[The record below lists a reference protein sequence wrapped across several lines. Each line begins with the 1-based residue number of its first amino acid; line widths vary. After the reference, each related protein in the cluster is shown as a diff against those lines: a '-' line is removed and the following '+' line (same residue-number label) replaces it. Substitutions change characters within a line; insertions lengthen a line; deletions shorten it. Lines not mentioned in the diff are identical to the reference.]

1 MSLQPRIS
9 PAAHS
14 SPFARPVH
22 TQLAALCW
30 RPVKAR
36 DKAGDKTGDRAAE
49 KTGGKNAV
57 KRRGSDDREVLL
69 VTSSSG
75 RWILPKGWPI
85 QSKSAPETALTEA
98 WEEGGVKKGKVSR
111 RPLGS
116 FIALKTTV
124 SGDEEPCLLRVFA
137 VKVQKTVDD
146 YPEAEHR
153 NRIWVSPQVAA
164 TMVDEDGLR
173 EILSKF

>member
-1 MSLQPRIS
+1 MSFQPRI
-9 PAAHS
+9 PTAVKIP
-14 SPFARPVH
+14 PFGRPVH
-22 TQLAALCW
+22 AQLAALCW

-36 DKAGDKTGDRAAE
+36 GKD
-49 KTGGKNAV
+49 GGNV
-57 KRRGSDDREVLL
+57 RREVLL
-69 VTSSSG
+69 VTSSTG

-85 QSKSAPETALTEA
+85 QSMSAAQTALTEA

-116 FIALKTTV
+116 FMALKTTL

-137 VKVQKTVDD
+137 VKVRKTVDD
-146 YPEAEHR
+146 YPEAEQR
-153 NRIWVSPQVAA
+153 SRIWVCPRVAA

-173 EILSKF
+173 EILTRF